1 MRRLL
6 ILFFVAG
13 LSYSFLHGQSSHLL
27 LLLQGDGAV
36 TSASGANPLA
46 LKKASFLPK
55 DQMISVRPRS
65 GIETLASGFQFRFG
79 ADTRFLLST
88 DEIELNEGSLMIRSR
103 KITNSVV
110 LSGPESKVRL
120 NGSGCYLIEVETNG
134 GLKIVTVLGRLDLI
148 DLESGDA
155 FDLLPGELVFV
166 MPGGRGFAEKVSVN
180 LSKLIKSSYLV
191 SGFPNIQSFQSSLEG
206 VASAQAES
214 IGVTYG
220 AEVGDAKSADSFEVV
235 PTQSKVASPQSI
247 PSKPD
252 TSNYLTDTDPLVE
265 LLGRTP
271 KRMKPVN
278 KEESVLN
285 NENLQSPE
293 IFEPEG
299 SRPFPSRLLRKN

>member
-13 LSYSFLHGQSSHLL
+13 LSESFLHGQSSHLL

-293 IFEPEG
+293 VLEPEV